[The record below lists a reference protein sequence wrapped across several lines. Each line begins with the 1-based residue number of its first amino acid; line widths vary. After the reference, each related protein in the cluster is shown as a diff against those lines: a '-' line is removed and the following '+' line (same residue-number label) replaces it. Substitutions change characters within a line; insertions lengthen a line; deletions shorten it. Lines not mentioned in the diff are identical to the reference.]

1 MDYNYTENW
10 ASSSLPLRDIIVHG
24 TTLAVHAVGVFMNFV
39 TLCAI
44 LAIPALRK
52 SQNIFT
58 FSLAL
63 ADFLV
68 ALCNVIALID
78 FLWNT
83 VTPFS
88 IELLPSSWMLSLLS
102 TLAIAVH
109 RLIVLR
115 IDTFG
120 SQRLVTAKRLIA
132 VCMAMWF
139 VVITSFTSVF
149 RYVDSTIASYG
160 LIPIKGTWFTPLVQS
175 ATLLLSLNGVLN
187 PAIYWLRLTEFRRQL
202 TKCCSRAGTNEKQS
216 QVTVSSNVFSH
227 AK

>member
-1 MDYNYTENW
+1 MDYNNTENW
-10 ASSSLPLRDIIVHG
+10 VSFSLPLRITIVYG
-24 TTLAVHAVGVFMNFV
+24 TALAVHSLAVFMNFV

-63 ADFLV
+63 ADFIL
-68 ALCNVIALID
+68 ALCNVIGFSD

-88 IELLPSSWMLSLLS
+88 YELLPPSIMLSLLS

-132 VCMAMWF
+132 VCVAMWF
-139 VVITSFTSVF
+139 IVIASFTLMF
-149 RYVDSTIASYG
+149 RYVDNTIASYG
-160 LIPIKGTWFTPLVQS
+160 LIPIMGMWFFPLVES
-175 ATLLLSLNGVLN
+175 AMLLLSLNGVLN

-202 TKCCSRAGTNEKQS
+202 TKCCSRAGANEKKS